1 VTDISIERPKKG
13 PLTLMLAF
21 KGGDA
26 GMTYGIFW
34 ASWVGAGGA
43 GGMRMRASYAAKS
56 VIAAAPCV
64 RGGLSQSGLGSS
76 LDSSASIWYANKMV
90 DMSYR
95 WKKEADSRGETS
107 RKIT

>member
-13 PLTLMLAF
+13 PLTLMLAP

-26 GMTYGIFW
+26 ATVYGIFL

-43 GGMRMRASYAAKS
+43 GGVRMRASYAAKS
-56 VIAAAPCV
+56 VMAAAPCV
-64 RGGLSQSGLGSS
+64 RGALSQSGLGSS
-76 LDSSASIWYANKMV
+76 LGLSASVWYDDGMV
-90 DMSYR
+90 DTSYR